1 MAVAKSIAAA
11 LAPATN
17 NQHTGA
23 AHIFIMFCMY
33 IEGDNF
39 MLPASDTVLCLYLQW
54 QSLTVDPKNLKTKL
68 SAIRYLHERLGYVW
82 VPPSERFMVHRCIMG
97 LKRLCL
103 TPVKRKLP
111 ITPALLMR
119 MRKCP
124 DIDWSEPVMVVI
136 WGAMLIAFFCFLR
149 KDNFTVDKI
158 DAFNSRRHLCRGD
171 VVFGKTDVTFTFRHS
186 KTNQFHARVHRTK
199 AVRIAGHPLDP
210 IQALVNAFRVCPHA
224 DPAGPAFAVPT
235 RDGGMAPLTH
245 RLFVETLRSC
255 LVKVG
260 VDPSQF
266 SGHSFRRGGAT
277 FAHRMGVSPLL
288 IKLMGD
294 WSSDAYMAYIDHT
307 TPTDLARLP
316 RALAMAIAA
325 MA

>member
-1 MAVAKSIAAA
+1 VAVARSVAAA
-11 LAPATN
+11 LAPSTRG
-17 NQHTGA
+17 QYIGA
-23 AHIFIMFCMY
+23 GHIFLMFCMF

-39 MLPASDTVLCLYLQW
+39 TMPVSDAVLCLYLQW

-68 SAIRYLHERLGYVW
+68 SAIRYLHERLGYAW

-103 TPVKRKLP
+103 TPVRRKLP

-119 MRKCP
+119 MRLCP
-124 DIDWSEPVMVVI
+124 DIDWSTPIMVVV

-149 KDNFTVDKI
+149 KDNFTVDKA
-158 DAFNSRRHLCRGD
+158 DAFNTRRHLCRGD
-171 VVFGKTDVTFTFRHS
+171 VVFGRSDVTFTFRHS

-199 AVRIAGHPLDP
+199 AVQIPGHLLDP
-210 IQALVNAFRVCPHA
+210 IRALVNAFKVCPHA
-224 DPAGPAFAVPT
+224 NPAGPAFAVPT

-245 RLFVETLRSC
+245 RLFVDTLRFS
-255 LVKVG
+255 LSKIG
-260 VDPSQF
+260 VDPTMF

-294 WSSDAYMAYIDHT
+294 WSSDAYMSYIDHA
-307 TPTDLARLP
+307 TPEDLARLP
-316 RALAMAIAA
+316 RALARAIAA

>member
-1 MAVAKSIAAA
+1 MSHSGPQKPQDKIVCH
-11 LAPATN
+11 P
-17 NQHTGA
+17 
-23 AHIFIMFCMY
+23 
-33 IEGDNF
+33 
-39 MLPASDTVLCLYLQW
+39 LPARKAGLRVGPTV
-54 QSLTVDPKNLKTKL
+54 
-68 SAIRYLHERLGYVW
+68 
-82 VPPSERFMVHRCIMG
+82 ERFMVHRCIMG

-119 MRKCP
+119 MRNCP
-124 DIDWSEPVMVVI
+124 GIDWSEPVMVVI

-210 IQALVNAFRVCPHA
+210 IQALVNAFKVCPHA

-245 RLFVETLRSC
+245 RLFVETLRFC
-255 LVKVG
+255 LEKVG
-260 VDPSQF
+260 VDPSRF